1 MADEDPLTTL
11 RRLYRDLVLRRRHVQ
26 RCNAYY
32 DGAHNL
38 AFAGE
43 KFLEAFGGLFRAFAD
58 NWCEVV
64 VDAAEERLNV
74 DGFRIGSDPKGDTD
88 AWDIWQANE
97 MDAQSQLAHQ
107 EALVAGA
114 AYAVVWVADREASTA
129 EITVE
134 SATGTIVDCHPKM
147 RHRRRA
153 GLRTYMDDDGYEHAE
168 LFLPDAVY
176 LFRSQSKRLGD
187 LVAPERGQWIVDPT
201 AENVDESGSMPN
213 PLEVVPVVE
222 LLNRPRLS
230 TDRRVGW
237 GVHSEI
243 RSIIPLQDAVNKL
256 IADMLTASEFAA
268 FPQRHL
274 VGYEPQTDATT
285 GQDIPPDFKPGA
297 GRLWWLESE
306 KAKFGQFEAVD
317 LANFVKAIE
326 MVIQHIASISR
337 TPPHYLNAS
346 ADRLSGESI
355 KAAETGLVAKCRRKM
370 RHFGEGWEEVIRLA
384 GKVQNIAKLA
394 DATSAET
401 IWGDPETRTESQHV
415 DAVAKRKDLGVP
427 LPQLWEDLGY
437 SPAQI
442 ARFPA
447 MQAQT
452 AIAGDIEAELGRFP
466 LEVPD
471 G

>member
-1 MADEDPLTTL
+1 VADEDPLTTL

-187 LVAPERGQWIVDPT
+187 LVAP
-201 AENVDESGSMPN
+201 
-213 PLEVVPVVE
+213 
-222 LLNRPRLS
+222 
-230 TDRRVGW
+230 
-237 GVHSEI
+237 
-243 RSIIPLQDAVNKL
+243 
-256 IADMLTASEFAA
+256 
-268 FPQRHL
+268 
-274 VGYEPQTDATT
+274 
-285 GQDIPPDFKPGA
+285 
-297 GRLWWLESE
+297 
-306 KAKFGQFEAVD
+306 
-317 LANFVKAIE
+317 
-326 MVIQHIASISR
+326 
-337 TPPHYLNAS
+337 
-346 ADRLSGESI
+346 
-355 KAAETGLVAKCRRKM
+355 
-370 RHFGEGWEEVIRLA
+370 
-384 GKVQNIAKLA
+384 
-394 DATSAET
+394 
-401 IWGDPETRTESQHV
+401 
-415 DAVAKRKDLGVP
+415 
-427 LPQLWEDLGY
+427 
-437 SPAQI
+437 
-442 ARFPA
+442 
-447 MQAQT
+447 
-452 AIAGDIEAELGRFP
+452 
-466 LEVPD
+466 
-471 G
+471 